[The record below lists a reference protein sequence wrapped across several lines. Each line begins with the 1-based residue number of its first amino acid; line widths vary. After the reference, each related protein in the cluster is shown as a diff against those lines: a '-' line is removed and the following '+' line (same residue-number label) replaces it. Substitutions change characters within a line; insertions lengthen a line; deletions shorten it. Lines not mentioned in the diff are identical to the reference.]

1 MDYEKIDNIEF
12 ENIDYGD
19 YPDFFDA
26 FISSA
31 DYDGIAMTDDQ
42 LDELNDDTSFV
53 YEKLMEHLC

>member
-19 YPDFFDA
+19 FCDA

-31 DYDGIAMTDDQ
+31 NYDGIAMTDDQ

-53 YEKLMEHLC
+53 YEKLMEHLL

>member
-1 MDYEKIDNIEF
+1 MDYKKIDNIEF
-12 ENIDYGD
+12 ENIDYSD
-19 YPDFFDA
+19 YPDFCDA

-31 DYDGIAMTDDQ
+31 YYDGVAMTDDQ